1 MIRSEPKY
9 AFRNPALL
17 AVASVCLVLPRTGA
31 AESVAD
37 REEQIVLRIVE
48 EQAKNGA
55 HSENLIEPLTD
66 LGQLYQE
73 RGRNTL
79 ATAAL
84 EQARQVVRA
93 NYGLNALEEA
103 PLIQEIIRNE
113 EAVGRIESAWE
124 LERKLLQLAKRY
136 PKDPRTVPILH
147 EAADK
152 RMDVLRRY
160 ESGEFPEEIVLGCYY
175 RRSPFAVTNCRSGER
190 SVVIRSLLAE
200 AWRYYG
206 DAIRVLL
213 RNEDYSSAE
222 LRGLE
227 MQLVE
232 SSYRYGALGIGE
244 KSLQRLLAYDVANG
258 EPLMTR
264 TRSLLRVADWNVLQA
279 NAEHRFF
286 EHESTL
292 ETYQQLHDMLVR
304 DGVSQE
310 AIDEFFSPRL
320 PIVLP
325 TFLPNPLAPDER
337 AESDGYVDVSFIV
350 TTRGYAD
357 GVRAVSRSKN
367 LSRADERNVERFV
380 ERLTFRPRMTGGK
393 IADSEPFVVRYYVN
407 E

>member
-1 MIRSEPKY
+1 MIRSEPNY
-9 AFRNPALL
+9 AFAKLALL
-17 AVASVCLVLPRTGA
+17 ALVSVCSTLPRTGD

-66 LGQLYQE
+66 LGLLYQE

-103 PLIQEIIRNE
+103 PLIRQIIRNE
-113 EAVGRIESAWE
+113 EAVGRIESAWK
-124 LERKLLQLAKRY
+124 LEQRLLQLAKRY

-147 EAADK
+147 EVADK

-160 ESGEFPEEIVLGCYY
+160 ESGEIPEEIVLGCYY
-175 RRSPFAVTNCRSGER
+175 RPSPYAITNCRSGER
-190 SVVIRSLLAE
+190 SVVVRSLLAE
-200 AWRYYG
+200 AWRHYG

-232 SSYRYGALGIGE
+232 SSYRYGALDIGE
-244 KSLQRLLAYDVANG
+244 KSLQRLLAYDVANN

-264 TRSLLRVADWNVLQA
+264 ARSLLKVADWSVLEA
-279 NAEHRFF
+279 NAENRFF
-286 EHESTL
+286 ELESTL
-292 ETYQQLHDMLVR
+292 DTYRQLREMLVR
-304 DGVSQE
+304 DGVSQD
-310 AIDEFFSPRL
+310 AIDDFFSPPL

-337 AESDGYVDVSFIV
+337 AESDDYVDVSFIV

-357 GVRAVSRSKN
+357 RVRAVSRSKN
-367 LSRADERNVERFV
+367 LSRADERDVERLI
-380 ERLTFRPRMTGGK
+380 ERLTFRPRMTDGK
-393 IADSEPFVVRYYVN
+393 LADSEPFLLRYYVN
-407 E
+407 D